1 MKQERFIPAAKIEE
15 ASTIEEFSRK
25 LFDEL
30 LTEARTKRDE
40 AFEKYNE
47 FRRDVLKTSIIF
59 LATGRDDDLLLEGEK
74 SIWAMAEKNVE
85 ENPLAIDYWFWE
97 DRINKLSQYDITRFA
112 AHFNSELEID
122 AALQEI
128 ISNDQE
134 SDEAGEN

>member
-59 LATGRDDDLLLEGEK
+59 LATGRDDDLSRG
-74 SIWAMAEKNVE
+74 M
-85 ENPLAIDYWFWE
+85 
-97 DRINKLSQYDITRFA
+97 RRT
-112 AHFNSELEID
+112 
-122 AALQEI
+122 
-128 ISNDQE
+128 
-134 SDEAGEN
+134 